1 MLPRWR
7 SSRSRSVSSR
17 SGLFL
22 GACYNIIKGK
32 LGLAA
37 IMAIAA
43 FFVGGGVAVLEAA

>member
-1 MLPRWR
+1 MAIITISFSL
-7 SSRSRSVSSR
+7 VAL
-17 SGLFL
+17 GLFL
-22 GACYNIIKGK
+22 GACFNIIKGK